1 MKSLLKSS
9 LQSSLKGSLNS
20 SLSESIDEATAEPS
34 LAPPTG
40 RAALSRRQFFALTA
54 QAASK
59 SCLALSLPA
68 ILTACDRA
76 QEARSADAALRV
88 LTADEFATLD
98 AITAR
103 IVPTDSTPGAR
114 EAGVVY
120 FIDAVLADDRVRE
133 LQLLRTELAGFAT
146 QLGSNY
152 GVSEFAALSVA
163 DQDAALREIETGQLF
178 GMLRYLTLA
187 GMFALPEYGGT
198 GPEAG
203 YEMIGFDNRHAW
215 LPPFGAYDAADNS
228 GGR

>member
-9 LQSSLKGSLNS
+9 LKRSLNS
-20 SLSESIDEATAEPS
+20 SLSESSGKSPAAQS
-34 LAPPTG
+34 PPALTG
-40 RAALSRRQFFALTA
+40 KTALSRRQFFALTA

-76 QEARSADAALRV
+76 QEARSADAELQV
-88 LTADEFATLD
+88 LSADEFTTVD

-103 IVPTDSTPGAR
+103 IVPTDTTPGAR

-120 FIDAVLADDRVRE
+120 FIDTVLADDRERE
-133 LQLLRTELAGFAT
+133 LQLLRAGLADFET

-152 GVSEFAALSVA
+152 GVSEFASLSEA
-163 DQDAALREIETGQLF
+163 DQDAALREIENSQLF
-178 GMLRYLTLA
+178 GLLRYLTLA
-187 GMFALPEYGGT
+187 GMFALPEYGGA

-228 GGR
+228 EGR